1 MSSINTEGII
11 TSPPGVFLGLSIL
24 LDFDPWGIFG
34 LGSIS
39 TLWTTS
45 SLYGLN
51 CFKYFLKYIL
61 RQDVTKSGKK
71 NFKMYL
77 VFVRQN
83 VPILSNCIH

>member
-1 MSSINTEGII
+1 MSNINTYGIS

-24 LDFDPWGIFG
+24 LHFDPWGIFG

-39 TLWTTS
+39 TLWTIS
-45 SLYGLN
+45 SLSWLN

-71 NFKMYL
+71 TFKLYL
-77 VFVRQN
+77 VFV
-83 VPILSNCIH
+83 